1 MSYLQN
7 RRSRLYIARIALVG
21 SLGGFLIGYDLVV
34 IAGATPYLQEYFDLS
49 ATMKGFAVGSLF
61 LGAMAGP
68 LAGLWFSDKI
78 GRRKT
83 MMTVALLFIIAA
95 VGCALAE
102 TIWSF
107 TAWRFLQGISIGLA
121 MVSSP
126 IYIAELSPSHM
137 RGPLVTVNAM
147 ANVISINLAVWL
159 SYLLSFVESGWR
171 WMYGTEAVFIAVL
184 LAGLF
189 FIPDSPRWL
198 AARNRVGDALRVLTK
213 INGQETAERGRLLSF
228 GFRPLKL
235 DYRF

>member
-1 MSYLQN
+1 MNYLQN
-7 RRSRLYIARIALVG
+7 RRSRLYIARIAMFE

-34 IAGATPYLQEYFDLS
+34 IAGATPYLQEHFNLS

-78 GRRKT
+78 GRH
-83 MMTVALLFIIAA
+83 
-95 VGCALAE
+95 
-102 TIWSF
+102 
-107 TAWRFLQGISIGLA
+107 FLQGIRIGLA

-126 IYIAELSPSHM
+126 IYIAELSPPHM

>member
-1 MSYLQN
+1 MFE
-7 RRSRLYIARIALVG
+7 

-34 IAGATPYLQEYFDLS
+34 IAGATPYLQEHFNLS

-78 GRRKT
+78 GRH
-83 MMTVALLFIIAA
+83 
-95 VGCALAE
+95 
-102 TIWSF
+102 
-107 TAWRFLQGISIGLA
+107 FLQGIRIGLA